1 MKFPPFNQDA
11 ALLRIEGIRKSFRSG
26 WFGSRSSILAVD
38 NVSFEVRYG
47 EVVGLIGGSGSGKT
61 TIARLIMGL
70 ERPDTGRVFF
80 DGRELTGM
88 PWGERRRVSCHLHMV
103 FQDPYDAFLNSMR
116 VRDIVAEPLIIH
128 GPMSKGQRQQAVLE
142 ALEEVALTPTREFA
156 QRYPTEL
163 SGGQRQRVALA
174 RALVLRPQLIVADE
188 PTSMLDVSI
197 RAGIL
202 DLMRDLKAR
211 HGVSYLFSTHDLALA
226 GQFCDRLLVLQRGR
240 VVEQGPAEQVIGLRG
255 HAYPRALI
263 EAVIEPPKDQHHL
276 K

>member
-116 VRDIVAEPLIIH
+116 VRDIVAEPLI
-128 GPMSKGQRQQAVLE
+128 
-142 ALEEVALTPTREFA
+142 
-156 QRYPTEL
+156 
-163 SGGQRQRVALA
+163 
-174 RALVLRPQLIVADE
+174 
-188 PTSMLDVSI
+188 
-197 RAGIL
+197 
-202 DLMRDLKAR
+202 
-211 HGVSYLFSTHDLALA
+211 STAP
-226 GQFCDRLLVLQRGR
+226 CV
-240 VVEQGPAEQVIGLRG
+240 QGPAAESGPGGVRRG
-255 HAYPRALI
+255 RFNPNPGVCPAAPYRVVGRPAPTSSSGQSAGSSSPVNRRRRTHLHA
-263 EAVIEPPKDQHHL
+263 
-276 K
+276 